1 MEVVSHAL
9 HLVTIVTD
17 VEVALLEDV
26 EPGVE
31 LQNTW
36 LTVAEELSLDH
47 EPRLTCGLYRFPHKL
62 MEFRGEGTED
72 LCHHDAVQ
80 SSPIDGRISDVGEDV
95 VVQGIATKREKHEV
109 TPPLILGRRGF

>member
-1 MEVVSHAL
+1 
-9 HLVTIVTD
+9 
-17 VEVALLEDV
+17 
-26 EPGVE
+26 
-31 LQNTW
+31 
-36 LTVAEELSLDH
+36 
-47 EPRLTCGLYRFPHKL
+47 

-95 VVQGIATKREKHEV
+95 VVQGIVTKREKHEV